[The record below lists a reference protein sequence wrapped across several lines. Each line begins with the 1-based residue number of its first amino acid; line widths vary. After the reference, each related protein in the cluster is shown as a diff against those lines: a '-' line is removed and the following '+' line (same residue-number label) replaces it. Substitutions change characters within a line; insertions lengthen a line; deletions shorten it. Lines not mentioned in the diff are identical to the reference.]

1 VNFTISFPKP
11 IDDDRAAEV
20 EKQGVYAS
28 PHVRRL
34 RVNAARTA
42 VEVESEDGVDA
53 AEVEAK
59 VARFVEQMVTKF
71 RKIPKKELKRI
82 ERRDRGA
89 YETNVYAELKRRGW
103 VIELGRGQVGLA
115 GPALLLAQA
124 IDRACAKL
132 GRDHFGASDAQY
144 PALIPAEILARC
156 GYFTSFPQAVSM
168 VSHIIEDHDLI
179 EEFRQANTGGG
190 LTIPR
195 REAFPTPEAC
205 LSPAVCY
212 HLYQSLEGATLDENG
227 RCVTTVGKC
236 FRYESKNIVGLDRL
250 WDFTMREVIFVG
262 TDSWVSGRRQR
273 GIELVSD
280 MIGEWDLDCVIEA
293 ANDPFFATV
302 HTTKTWWQ
310 ARGDLKF
317 EMKIGVEPGAEGE
330 ARSIAAG
337 SFNLHENFFGKTFTI
352 TASDS
357 QPAFTGCLAWGI
369 ERWVLA
375 GFTQHGW
382 EPSRW
387 PSSLR
392 ADVWG

>member
-1 VNFTISFPKP
+1 MKFTIPFPKE
-11 IDDDRAAEV
+11 IDEDRAADV
-20 EKQGVYAS
+20 EKQGVFAS
-28 PHVRRL
+28 SHVRRL

-42 VEVESEDGVDA
+42 VEVESDDDVDA
-53 AEVEAK
+53 AEVQSK
-59 VARFVEQMVTKF
+59 VARFVEQMVTKY
-71 RKIPKKELKRI
+71 RKIPKKELRRI

-89 YETNVYAELKRRGW
+89 YETSVYAELKRRGW
-103 VIELGRGQVGLA
+103 AIELGRGQVGLA
-115 GPALLLAQA
+115 GPALALAQA
-124 IDRACAKL
+124 IDRATSQL
-132 GRDHFGASDAQY
+132 GRTHFGASDAVY
-144 PALIPAEILARC
+144 PALIPAEVLARC
-156 GYFTSFPQAVSM
+156 GYFTSFPQSVSL
-168 VSHIIEDHDLI
+168 VSHLVEDHDLI
-179 EEFRQANTGGG
+179 EEFRQANMGGG

-195 REAFPTPEAC
+195 HAAFPTPEVC

-212 HLYQSLEGATLDENG
+212 HLYQSLEGATLGEHG

-236 FRYESKNIVGLDRL
+236 FRYESKNTVGLDRL

-262 TDSWVSGRRQR
+262 TDAWVTDRRKR
-273 GIELVSD
+273 GIELCAD
-280 MIGEWDLDCVIEA
+280 MIGEWDLDCVIET

-310 ARGDLKF
+310 MRGDLKF
-317 EMKIGVEPGAEGE
+317 EMRLGVEPGPEGE

-337 SFNLHENFFGKTFTI
+337 SFNLHEDFFGKTFTI

-357 QPAFTGCLAWGI
+357 QPAFTGCLAWGL